1 MKPFMSLL
9 EDFWFYQYHETVY
22 PDFVD
27 SFTSEVDVLN
37 ELRIKPS
44 FISYD
49 IEIPRLADENQKLN
63 QTCILQSRAPGDK
76 LFFLSTKDIYTSNLA
91 MTLLTFAVF
100 KLLSRLARP
109 IRYKHGLFRSLYKF
123 LRINSIWWMLLVCF
137 FESNLAPL
145 VFFACVQ
152 LNSFVAFDLLTK
164 ANLVA
169 ATLLLFCSICYTFLF
184 YPMIYKYGKKSSR

>member
-49 IEIPRLADENQKLN
+49 IEIPRLAEEN
-63 QTCILQSRAPGDK
+63 
-76 LFFLSTKDIYTSNLA
+76 
-91 MTLLTFAVF
+91 
-100 KLLSRLARP
+100 
-109 IRYKHGLFRSLYKF
+109 
-123 LRINSIWWMLLVCF
+123 
-137 FESNLAPL
+137 
-145 VFFACVQ
+145 
-152 LNSFVAFDLLTK
+152 
-164 ANLVA
+164 
-169 ATLLLFCSICYTFLF
+169 
-184 YPMIYKYGKKSSR
+184 